1 MTVEPQPENVPTE
14 TPVITIGK
22 LRKEFGGVV
31 AVNDLTLSFMKGRV
45 SSLIGPNGAGKTT
58 VFNLITGFLPPT
70 SGKIFFNEKDMT
82 GWKPHAIAAMGIG
95 RTFQNIQVFPAM
107 TVLENVMV
115 GRHLRSSGGLLVSCL
130 LPPVFRPEEKRI
142 RESARYWLDAVG
154 LSMHENVKAGSMPLG
169 SQRMLEIARAM
180 ALEPSVLFLDE
191 PASGLNA
198 RETSD
203 MGDLIGKIKA
213 MGITVILVEHD
224 MELVMDISDNVAVVN
239 FGSLIAQ
246 GPPNEIQENPD
257 VINAY
262 LGA

>member
-1 MTVEPQPENVPTE
+1 MTDNPTRSFI
-14 TPVITIGK
+14 VLDR

-31 AVNDLTLSFMKGRV
+31 AVNDLSLNFAKGQI
-45 SSLIGPNGAGKTT
+45 SALIGPNGAGKTT

-70 SGKIFFNEKDMT
+70 SGSITLNGVNLSGK
-82 GWKPHAIAAMGIG
+82 KPHRIASMGVG
-95 RTFQNIQVFPAM
+95 RTFQNVQVFPAM

-115 GRHLRSSGGLLVSCL
+115 GRHLRSRCGMAVSCL
-130 LPPVFRPEEKRI
+130 LPQALRPEEKRI
-142 RESARYWLDAVG
+142 REASMVWLEAVG
-154 LSMHENVKAGSMPLG
+154 LKDQADRTAGSLPLG

-198 RETSD
+198 RETAG
-203 MGDLIGKIKA
+203 MGDLIVKIKA
-213 MGITVILVEHD
+213 MGITIILVEHD

-239 FGSLIAQ
+239 FGSLIAE
-246 GPPNEIQENPD
+246 GTPKDIQANPD

>member
-1 MTVEPQPENVPTE
+1 MTDPMA
-14 TPVITIGK
+14 PVISVEK

-31 AVNDLTLSFMKGRV
+31 AVNDLFLDFQKGHI

-58 VFNLITGFLPPT
+58 VFNLITGFLQPT
-70 SGKIFFNEKDMT
+70 SGKVCLNGVTLT
-82 GWKPHAIAAMGIG
+82 GLKPHRIAAMGIG
-95 RTFQNIQVFPAM
+95 RTFQNVQVFPAM

-115 GRHLRSSGGLLVSCL
+115 GRHLRSHTGMVMSCL
-130 LPPVFRPEEKRI
+130 LPSFMRPEEKQI
-142 RESARYWLDAVG
+142 RESSLYWLDAVG
-154 LSMHENVKAGSMPLG
+154 LSDYASRPAGSMPLG

-198 RETSD
+198 RETAD
-203 MGDLIGKIKA
+203 MGDLVVKIKG

-224 MELVMDISDNVAVVN
+224 MELVMGISDMVAVVN
-239 FGSLIAQ
+239 FGSLISR
-246 GPPNEIQENPD
+246 GTPREIQADQN

-262 LGA
+262 LGS

>member
-1 MTVEPQPENVPTE
+1 MTAGSE
-14 TPVITIGK
+14 TLIVLDR

-31 AVNDLTLSFMKGRV
+31 AVNDLSLSFPKGRI

-70 SGKIFFNEKDMT
+70 SGEIRLSGRALT
-82 GWKPHAIAAMGIG
+82 GMKPHRIASMGIG
-95 RTFQNIQVFPAM
+95 RTFQNVQVFPAM

-115 GRHLRSSGGLLVSCL
+115 GRHLRSRCGMMVSCL
-130 LPPVFRPEEKRI
+130 LPQVFRPEEKRI
-142 RESARYWLDAVG
+142 RESAFEWLKAVG
-154 LSMHENVKAGSMPLG
+154 LSDHADRPAGSMPLG

-198 RETSD
+198 RETAD
-203 MGDLIGKIKA
+203 MGELIVKIKA

-224 MELVMDISDNVAVVN
+224 MELVMDISDKVAVVN
-239 FGSLIAQ
+239 FGSLIAEGTPKEVQ
-246 GPPNEIQENPD
+246 ANPD